1 MKPLSLALAL
11 LILPCTASVH
21 AEGDVDK
28 INGSI
33 QIKNGEQAGDLTTV
47 NGGIRID
54 AAGRAAK
61 VSTVNGGVRLGSQAR
76 AASVETVNGG
86 IGLDQGA
93 QVAGTVTTVNGGIR
107 LDKSADVGGR
117 AETVNGRISL
127 DAAHVGGGIETV
139 GGDIEIGAD
148 SRVEGG
154 IVVKK
159 PSGWSWG
166 RSSKPRI
173 VIGPRATVQGTLD
186 FEREVELFVSDS
198 ATVGTIKGAT
208 AQKFSGDQP

>member
-1 MKPLSLALAL
+1 MKHLPLAVALLVLPCAGSALAQ
-11 LILPCTASVH
+11 
-21 AEGDVDK
+21 GDVDK

-33 QIKNGEQAGDLTTV
+33 QIKNGEQAGDLSTV

-86 IGLDQGA
+86 ISLDQGA
-93 QVAGTVTTVNGGIR
+93 EVAGTVTTVNGGIR

-139 GGDIEIGAD
+139 GGDVEIGAD

-173 VIGPRATVQGTLD
+173 VIGPRATVQGSLN
-186 FEREVELFVSDS
+186 FEREVDLFVSDS
-198 ATVGTIKGAT
+198 ATVGAINGAT
-208 AQKFSGDQP
+208 AQKFSGEQP